1 MNLRFL
7 VALLILVF
15 PAVAATDEDL
25 AIARVLAERDNAEP
39 LPDWVPLQQAEP
51 ALAEGK
57 LIRGLLNTRQS
68 YCPSSWYN
76 CGSG

>member
-1 MNLRFL
+1 MDLRFL
-7 VALLILVF
+7 VVLLMLAF
-15 PAVAATDEDL
+15 PAVATTDEDL
-25 AIARVLAERDNAEP
+25 AIARVLAARDNAEP

-57 LIRGLLNTRQS
+57 LIRGLLDPRQS